1 LPVREDAFPH
11 RGSQFVQARFDPATQ
26 DELTMHELK
35 IFQLI
40 SWISL
45 PTVMFGGYSLLGAA
59 GDKLTPEQ
67 RALFRAGHAH
77 AGVLLILS
85 LVYEIQIAAV
95 SLPIAVKQVGCAL
108 LIAGILLQSGG
119 FFWRA
124 FLGSAGKNLT
134 RVGALLLAVALVLLI
149 GGLFAS

>member
-1 LPVREDAFPH
+1 
-11 RGSQFVQARFDPATQ
+11 
-26 DELTMHELK
+26 MHELK

-40 SWISL
+40 SWIAL

-59 GDKLTPEQ
+59 GDKITPDQ
-67 RALFRAGHAH
+67 RSLFRAGHAH

-85 LVYEIQIAAV
+85 LVYELQIAAV
-95 SLPIAVKQVGCAL
+95 PMSIGAKQVGCAV

-124 FLGSAGKNLT
+124 FLGPAGKTLT
-134 RVGALLLAVALVLLI
+134 RLGALLLAAAHVLLI
-149 GGLFAS
+149 WGLFAA

>member
-1 LPVREDAFPH
+1 
-11 RGSQFVQARFDPATQ
+11 
-26 DELTMHELK
+26 MHELR
-35 IFQLI
+35 IFELI

-59 GDKLTPEQ
+59 GDKLTADQ

-85 LVYEIQIAAV
+85 LVYEQQIAA
-95 SLPIAVKQVGCAL
+95 LPIAAAARQAGCAVL
-108 LIAGILLQSGG
+108 LAGIALQSGG

-124 FLGSAGKNLT
+124 FLGAAGKHIT
-134 RVGALLLAVALVLLI
+134 RLGALLLAAAHALVSWA
-149 GGLFAS
+149 LFAA

>member
-1 LPVREDAFPH
+1 
-11 RGSQFVQARFDPATQ
+11 
-26 DELTMHELK
+26 MHELK

-40 SWISL
+40 SWIAL

-59 GDKLTPEQ
+59 GDKITPDQ
-67 RALFRAGHAH
+67 RSLFRAGHAH

-85 LVYEIQIAAV
+85 LVYELQIAAV
-95 SLPIAVKQVGCAL
+95 AMTVAAKQIGCAT

-124 FLGSAGKNLT
+124 FLGPAGKTLT
-134 RVGALLLAVALVLLI
+134 RIGALLLAAAHVLLI
-149 GGLFAS
+149 WGLFAA

>member
-1 LPVREDAFPH
+1 
-11 RGSQFVQARFDPATQ
+11 
-26 DELTMHELK
+26 MHELK

-40 SWISL
+40 SWIAL

-59 GDKLTPEQ
+59 GDKITPDQ
-67 RALFRAGHAH
+67 RSLFRAGHAH

-85 LVYEIQIAAV
+85 LVYEVQIAAV
-95 SLPIAVKQVGCAL
+95 PMAVAAKQLGCAM

-124 FLGSAGKNLT
+124 FVGPTGKTLT
-134 RVGALLLAVALVLLI
+134 RVGALLLAAAHILLI
-149 GGLFAS
+149 WGLFAA

>member
-1 LPVREDAFPH
+1 
-11 RGSQFVQARFDPATQ
+11 
-26 DELTMHELK
+26 MHALK

-45 PTVMFGGYSLLGAA
+45 PTVMFGGYALLGAA

-67 RALFRAGHAH
+67 RSLFRAGHAH

-85 LVYEIQIAAV
+85 LVYELQIAA
-95 SLPIAVKQVGCAL
+95 LPLALAVQQVGCSL
-108 LIAGILLQSGG
+108 LLAGIVLQSGG

-124 FLGSAGKNLT
+124 FLGSAGTQLT
-134 RVGALLLAVALVLLI
+134 RVGAVLLAAALIVVI
-149 GGLFAS
+149 GGLVAA

>member
-1 LPVREDAFPH
+1 MPD
-11 RGSQFVQARFDPATQ
+11 
-26 DELTMHELK
+26 LK

-67 RALFRAGHAH
+67 RGLFRAGHAH

-85 LVYEIQIAAV
+85 LVYELQIASVA
-95 SLPIAVKQVGCAL
+95 LATATKQLGCAML
-108 LIAGILLQSGG
+108 LTGIVLQSGG

-124 FLGSAGKNLT
+124 FLGSAGKQLT
-134 RVGALLLAVALVLLI
+134 RVGALLLAAALVVLIVGLL
-149 GGLFAS
+149 

>member
-1 LPVREDAFPH
+1 
-11 RGSQFVQARFDPATQ
+11 
-26 DELTMHELK
+26 MHALK

-45 PTVMFGGYSLLGAA
+45 PTVMFGGYTLLGAA

-67 RALFRAGHAH
+67 RSLFRAGHAH

-85 LVYEIQIAAV
+85 LVYELQIAA
-95 SLPIAVKQVGCAL
+95 LPLALAVQQLGCGL

-124 FLGSAGKNLT
+124 FLGAAGKQLT
-134 RVGALLLAVALVLLI
+134 RVGALLLAAAMIVLI
-149 GGLFAS
+149 WGQFAA

>member
-1 LPVREDAFPH
+1 
-11 RGSQFVQARFDPATQ
+11 
-26 DELTMHELK
+26 MHELK

-59 GDKLTPEQ
+59 GDKLTDAQ

-85 LVYEIQIAAV
+85 LVYELQIAA
-95 SLPIAVKQVGCAL
+95 LAMPAAIKQAGCAML
-108 LIAGILLQSGG
+108 LAGIVLQSGG

-124 FLGSAGKNLT
+124 FLGAAGKTLT
-134 RVGALLLAVALVLLI
+134 RIGALLLAAAL
-149 GGLFAS
+149 GLVIWGLVTS

>member
-1 LPVREDAFPH
+1 
-11 RGSQFVQARFDPATQ
+11 
-26 DELTMHELK
+26 MHELK

-59 GDKLTPEQ
+59 GDKLTAEQ
-67 RALFRAGHAH
+67 RGLFRAGHAH

-85 LVYEIQIAAV
+85 LVYQVQIAA
-95 SLPIAVKQVGCAL
+95 LPMSIAAKQVGCAML
-108 LIAGILLQSGG
+108 VAGILLQSGG

-124 FLGSAGKNLT
+124 FLGTAGKNLT
-134 RVGALLLAVALVLLI
+134 RVGALLLAAALVVLI
-149 GGLFAS
+149 WGLFAS

>member
-1 LPVREDAFPH
+1 
-11 RGSQFVQARFDPATQ
+11 
-26 DELTMHELK
+26 MHELK

-40 SWISL
+40 SWIAL

-59 GDKLTPEQ
+59 GDKITPDQ
-67 RALFRAGHAH
+67 RSLFRAGHAH

-85 LVYEIQIAAV
+85 LVYEVQIAAV
-95 SLPIAVKQVGCAL
+95 PMAVAAKQLGCAM

-124 FLGSAGKNLT
+124 FLGPAGKTLT
-134 RVGALLLAVALVLLI
+134 RVGALLLAAAHILLI
-149 GGLFAS
+149 WGLFAA

>member
-1 LPVREDAFPH
+1 MVD
-11 RGSQFVQARFDPATQ
+11 
-26 DELTMHELK
+26 LK

-59 GDKLTPEQ
+59 GDKLTPDQ

-85 LVYEIQIAAV
+85 LVYELQIAA
-95 SLPIAVKQVGCAL
+95 LPLGIVAKQVGCAL
-108 LIAGILLQSGG
+108 LLAGIVLQSGG

-124 FLGSAGKNLT
+124 FLGAAGKNVT
-134 RVGALLLAVALVLLI
+134 RFGALLLAAAHVLVI
-149 GGLFAS
+149 WALFAA

>member
-1 LPVREDAFPH
+1 
-11 RGSQFVQARFDPATQ
+11 
-26 DELTMHELK
+26 MHELR

-59 GDKLTPEQ
+59 GDKLTADQ

-85 LVYEIQIAAV
+85 LVYEPQIGA
-95 SLPIAVKQVGCAL
+95 LPIAAAAKQTGCAVL
-108 LIAGILLQSGG
+108 LAGIVLQSGG

-124 FLGSAGKNLT
+124 FLGAAGKHFT
-134 RVGALLLAVALVLLI
+134 RLGALLLAAAHVLLI
-149 GGLFAS
+149 WALLAA